1 MKIGFIGLGLMGGP
15 MAHNLLKAGFE
26 LKVFDLVP
34 ALLKPLVQEGAM
46 AVDNAQL
53 VVENVDCLITMLP
66 ASEHVLSLYLKDEG
80 LIEKIDPKTLVID
93 CSTIAPDAAKNVAE
107 AAVKRSITMLDAP
120 VSGGTKGA
128 KEGTLTFIV
137 GGSTSGFEAAQP
149 IFSAMGKNILHAGDH
164 GAGQMAKICNNML
177 LAIHMAGT
185 AEAIQLGVNNGL
197 DPKVL
202 SDILVQSS
210 GRNWSLELY
219 NPYPGVMD
227 MSPASNH
234 YQGGF
239 KVNLMVKDLGLSQ
252 QAALLS
258 HSSTPLGA
266 LARNLFNLHA
276 TQGNGQLDFSSIQCF
291 YQADKDLV

>member
-1 MKIGFIGLGLMGGP
+1 MKIGFIGVGLMGGP
-15 MAHNLLKAGFE
+15 MAHNLLKAGYE

-34 ALLKPLVQEGAM
+34 ALLKPLIQDGAI
-46 AVDNAQL
+46 AVDNARL
-53 VVENVDCLITMLP
+53 AIEGVDCLITMLP
-66 ASEHVLSLYLKDEG
+66 ASEHVLKLYLEEEALLDH
-80 LIEKIDPKTLVID
+80 IDPKTLVID
-93 CSTIAPDAAKNVAE
+93 CSTIAPDVTKTVADAAAKQG
-107 AAVKRSITMLDAP
+107 ITMLDAP

-128 KEGTLTFIV
+128 QDGTLTFIV
-137 GGSTSGFEAAQP
+137 GGSATGFEAAQP
-149 IFSAMGKNILHAGDH
+149 ILSAMGKNILHAGDH

-202 SDILVQSS
+202 SDIMVQSS

-219 NPYPGVMD
+219 NPYPGVMETA
-227 MSPASNH
+227 PASKA

-276 TQGNGQLDFSSIQCF
+276 AQGSEQLDFSSIQRF
-291 YQADKDLV
+291 YKPK

>member
-1 MKIGFIGLGLMGGP
+1 MKIGFIGVGLMGGP
-15 MAHNLLKAGFE
+15 MAHNLLKAGYE

-34 ALLKPLVQEGAM
+34 ALLKPLIQDGAI
-46 AVDNAQL
+46 AVDNARL
-53 VVENVDCLITMLP
+53 AIEGVDCLITMLP
-66 ASEHVLSLYLKDEG
+66 ASEHVLSLYLDEEA
-80 LIEKIDPKTLVID
+80 LLEHIDPKTLVID
-93 CSTIAPDAAKNVAE
+93 CSTIAPDVTKIVAGAAAKQG
-107 AAVKRSITMLDAP
+107 ITMLDAP

-128 KEGTLTFIV
+128 KDGTLTFIV
-137 GGSTSGFEAAQP
+137 GGSAAGFEAAQP
-149 IFSAMGKNILHAGDH
+149 VLSAMGKNILHAGDH

-202 SDILVQSS
+202 SDIMVQSS

-219 NPYPGVMD
+219 NPYPGVMEAV
-227 MSPASNH
+227 PASKA

-258 HSSTPLGA
+258 CSSTPLGA

-276 TQGNGQLDFSSIQCF
+276 AQGSEKLDFSSIQQF
-291 YQADKDLV
+291 YKPK